1 MFTLG
6 IIMLEAMQLEWM
18 DEMYDPTSINVVR
31 MKKLLDNLNSEKY
44 GKDLRALMRG
54 MLENV
59 PEARLSL
66 KEVEQIIDG
75 MDLPQ

>member
-66 KEVEQIIDG
+66 KEVQQIIDG

>member
-1 MFTLG
+1 
-6 IIMLEAMQLEWM
+6 MLEAMQLEWM

-44 GKDLRALMRG
+44 GKELRALMRG

-66 KEVEQIIDG
+66 KEVEQIVDG

>member
-1 MFTLG
+1 
-6 IIMLEAMQLEWM
+6 MLEAMQLEWM

>member
-1 MFTLG
+1 VFTLG